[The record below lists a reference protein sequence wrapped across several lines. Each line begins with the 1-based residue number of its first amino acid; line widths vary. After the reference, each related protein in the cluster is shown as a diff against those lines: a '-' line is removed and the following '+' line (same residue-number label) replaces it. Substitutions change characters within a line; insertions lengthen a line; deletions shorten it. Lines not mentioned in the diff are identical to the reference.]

1 MSHLPKD
8 WRFLRMAWIYAVIL
22 TGNSERATELVGSV
36 LAEVGRRQDV
46 VGARRRR
53 GLFFA
58 ILRRGIG
65 ESPKIAENDFNGP
78 AGLQRFHELSE
89 PGRSALALLYTRL
102 FEPAQ
107 LADVLGVT
115 EGALP
120 DILAAAR
127 SELSQKFPLPA

>member
-22 TGNSERATELVGSV
+22 TGNAERASELVGSV
-36 LAEVGRRQDV
+36 LSEVGRRQDV

-58 ILRRGIG
+58 ILRRGAG
-65 ESPKIAENDFNGP
+65 EAPRRPETDFAGP
-78 AGLQRFHELSE
+78 DGLRCFHELSE

-102 FEPAQ
+102 FDPAQ

-115 EGALP
+115 EAALP
-120 DILAAAR
+120 DILDAAR
-127 SELSQKFPLPA
+127 SELSTKLPQPA

>member
-1 MSHLPKD
+1 
-8 WRFLRMAWIYAVIL
+8 
-22 TGNSERATELVGSV
+22 VGSV

-53 GLFFA
+53 SLFFA
-58 ILRRGIG
+58 ILRRGAG
-65 ESPKIAENDFNGP
+65 ESPRRAEMDFNGP
-78 AGLQRFHELSE
+78 AGLYRFHELSE
-89 PGRSALALLYTRL
+89 PGRSALALFYTRL

-120 DILAAAR
+120 DILDAAR
-127 SELSQKFPLPA
+127 AELSQTLPLPA

>member
-22 TGNSERATELVGSV
+22 TGSAERASELVGSV
-36 LAEVGRRQDV
+36 LSEVGRRQDV

-53 GLFFA
+53 SLFFA
-58 ILRRGIG
+58 ILRRGAEG
-65 ESPKIAENDFNGP
+65 SPRRSEVDFTGP
-78 AGLQRFHELSE
+78 ADLRCFHELSE

-102 FEPAQ
+102 FDPAQ

-115 EGALP
+115 EAALP
-120 DILAAAR
+120 DILDAAR
-127 SELSQKFPLPA
+127 SELSTKLPQPA

>member
-1 MSHLPKD
+1 MTHLPKD
-8 WRFLRMAWIYAVIL
+8 WRFLRMAWFYAVIL
-22 TGNSERATELVGSV
+22 TGSSERATELVGSV

-53 GLFFA
+53 SLFFA
-58 ILRRGIG
+58 ILRRGVG
-65 ESPKIAENDFNGP
+65 EPPRLAETHFTGP
-78 AGLQRFHELSE
+78 AGLHRFHELRE

-107 LADVLGVT
+107 LADVLGVA

-127 SELSQKFPLPA
+127 TELSSKLPLPA